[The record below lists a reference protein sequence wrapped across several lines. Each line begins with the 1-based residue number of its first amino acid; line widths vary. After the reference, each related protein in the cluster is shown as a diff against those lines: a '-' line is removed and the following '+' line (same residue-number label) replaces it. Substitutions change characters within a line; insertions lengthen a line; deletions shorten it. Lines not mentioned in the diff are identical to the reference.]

1 MNGNLYSD
9 PYKKITSAKY
19 YYHNNPKDL
28 TINSNFLKFTYDA
41 SGTKLRKQVL
51 NSLSQQILK
60 QDYVSGIE
68 YRNDT
73 IEAIYHSDG
82 RSVWN
87 GSAWRYEYNV
97 ADHLGNV
104 RAVISDLDG
113 DKILDFTG
121 VATTNE
127 IINVNSYYAFGM
139 VMQNG
144 NFANNTT
151 TPDTKYQY
159 NNKEF
164 NGDWGLNLLDYG
176 ARWYDPAVGRFT
188 TVDPLAEDAVDWT
201 PFRYG
206 FNNPILYTDP
216 DGMFETKDAAEKY
229 AADNKIKTG
238 FLRDNKIVENGDGTY
253 SIDNKKTNSSTQD
266 FGGEIGV
273 KTGGLVAANDVIN
286 HTLKSTT
293 LRDGT
298 VIEMQRM
305 EAIPLGGGQSLNVG
319 RWIMGA
325 LLAGGI
331 VATSEN
337 ITKGPAYVYSKGGK
351 QNIWPDYYPKPIW
364 KEVDW
369 SKSDGTLADEISNSV
384 GDTKTGPG
392 SDNNKAKKV
401 FRDHRPKNNKK

>member
-1 MNGNLYSD
+1 M
-9 PYKKITSAKY
+9 KE
-19 YYHNNPKDL
+19 
-28 TINSNFLKFTYDA
+28 FTYDA

-82 RSVWN
+82 RTVWN

-164 NGDWGLNLLDYG
+164 NGDLGLNLLDYG
-176 ARWYDPAVGRFT
+176 ARWYDQAVGRFT
-188 TVDPLAEDAVDWT
+188 GLDPLADLMCRHSPYNYA
-201 PFRYG
+201 
-206 FNNPILYTDP
+206 FNNPLRFIDP
-216 DGMFETKDAAEKY
+216 DGMAPTDVIISGDKKQEAFNALQASTSLTLTMDE
-229 AADNKIKTG
+229 KTG
-238 FLRDNKIVENGDGTY
+238 KVSATGEAKTKSDKELQAAVNDKDKTVNLNATSANEVTMDGEVYNLPVGGYGGSKKEGDRIVGNQTVNTDQAAVIEGNGGPKASQIVLHEVLESYKAMNIGTGVHVYDSDDGRSTYTKAHNATNKLPAANTSGLEGNVRRDDKANPGVSTY
-253 SIDNKKTNSSTQD
+253 YYKNP
-266 FGGEIGV
+266 
-273 KTGGLVAANDVIN
+273 KTG
-286 HTLKSTT
+286 
-293 LRDGT
+293 
-298 VIEMQRM
+298 
-305 EAIPLGGGQSLNVG
+305 
-319 RWIMGA
+319 
-325 LLAGGI
+325 
-331 VATSEN
+331 
-337 ITKGPAYVYSKGGK
+337 
-351 QNIWPDYYPKPIW
+351 
-364 KEVDW
+364 KEV
-369 SKSDGTLADEISNSV
+369 EI
-384 GDTKTGPG
+384 
-392 SDNNKAKKV
+392 
-401 FRDHRPKNNKK
+401 FRVSL

>member
-1 MNGNLYSD
+1 MTISAIVDVYDVDSVLSLCFNINGALAASTYSYDLNGNMYTD

-82 RSVWN
+82 RTVWN

-188 TVDPLAEDAVDWT
+188 TVDPLVEEYPRWSPYNYVMNSPLRYNDPTGMSANDKIDVNKKMGNITVTKAEGKDEVRLVNDGKVESSYT
-201 PFRYG
+201 YG
-206 FNNPILYTDP
+206 KNGSFCNENDIQSD
-216 DGMFETKDAAEKY
+216 
-229 AADNKIKTG
+229 
-238 FLRDNKIVENGDGTY
+238 ENGISVT
-253 SIDNKKTNSSTQD
+253 
-266 FGGEIGV
+266 
-273 KTGGLVAANDVIN
+273 
-286 HTLKSTT
+286 
-293 LRDGT
+293 
-298 VIEMQRM
+298 M
-305 EAIPLGGGQSLNVG
+305 
-319 RWIMGA
+319 
-325 LLAGGI
+325 
-331 VATSEN
+331 
-337 ITKGPAYVYSKGGK
+337 
-351 QNIWPDYYPKPIW
+351 
-364 KEVDW
+364 
-369 SKSDGTLADEISNSV
+369 SDE
-384 GDTKTGPG
+384 
-392 SDNNKAKKV
+392 NKAQKFYEFAAQSNCGVWKA
-401 FRDHRPKNNKK
+401 